1 MSFPARIETSK
12 WQVNMELVV
21 STPALHQTHD
31 LLRIAKQ
38 FEIGCKCT
46 WRETPL
52 HLGRLDAALD
62 HRFNKGI
69 MLLKRL
75 QLGLIHVAVAM
86 TLVPINS
93 TLNRVMIKELA
104 ISATLVALLASLPY
118 LFSPIQVA
126 IGSYSDRHPIFGYRR
141 TPYILAG
148 LLLCVAGVIVSPQV
162 AFLMAENFPL
172 GFVAGLLAFGA
183 WGMGYNLSA
192 VSYLSLASE
201 LSGEKERGR
210 TIATMWFMMI
220 LSIILTAIGLS
231 RMVDPYTPEAL
242 IRAFG
247 VVAASALVLGLI
259 GLFKLEPR
267 SGISQSAASES
278 YTVAQMTSAIT
289 ANPVARVFFIYLL
302 LLLAAI
308 LGQDVLLEPFGAEAF
323 GMTVSQTTRIT
334 SIWGTFVLL
343 AIIIAGLLERQV
355 SKRLVAQLGNT
366 GALLGFIVIVISG
379 ILVNKS
385 VFYTGVTLL
394 GIGTG
399 LSTVANLSLMFD
411 LTVPGMVGL
420 YIGAWGFSN
429 ALSRLAGSLLGGW
442 VRDEVT
448 KATGVALTG
457 YLVVFSIEALM
468 LLGAAI
474 MLYRIDVGAFRRQV
488 EEPSFVEKV
497 AIAAE

>member
-1 MSFPARIETSK
+1 MF
-12 WQVNMELVV
+12 
-21 STPALHQTHD
+21 
-31 LLRIAKQ
+31 
-38 FEIGCKCT
+38 
-46 WRETPL
+46 
-52 HLGRLDAALD
+52 
-62 HRFNKGI
+62 
-69 MLLKRL
+69 LKRF

-93 TLNRVMIKELA
+93 TLNRVMIKELSL
-104 ISATLVALLASLPY
+104 SATLVAILASLPY

-126 IGSYSDRHPIFGYRR
+126 IGSYSDRHPIFGFRR

-148 LLLCVAGVIVSPQV
+148 LILCVLGVVVSPQV
-162 AFLMAENFPL
+162 AFLLAKNFPL
-172 GFVAGLLAFGA
+172 GLLAGVLAFGA

-201 LSGEKERGR
+201 LSGEKGRGK

-220 LSIILTAIGLS
+220 VSIIVTAIGLS
-231 RMVDPYTPEAL
+231 HMVDPYTPQAL

-247 VVAASALVLGLI
+247 YVAGSALVLGLI
-259 GLFKLEPR
+259 GITRLEPR
-267 SGISQSAASES
+267 SSAASLTASES
-278 YTVAQMTSAIT
+278 YTVKQMTSAIT
-289 ANPVARVFFIYLL
+289 SNPVARTFFIYLL

-308 LGQDVLLEPFGAEAF
+308 LGQDVLLEPFGAQAF
-323 GMTVSQTTRIT
+323 GMSVRETTSIT

-343 AIIIAGLLERQV
+343 AIIVAGFLEGRV
-355 SKRLVAQLGNT
+355 SKRIIAQSGNV
-366 GALLGFIVIVISG
+366 GALLGFVVIVASG
-379 ILVNKS
+379 IIINKNI
-385 VFYTGVTLL
+385 FYTGVTLL

-429 ALSRLAGSLLGGW
+429 ALSRLTGSVLGGV
-442 VRDEVT
+442 VRDVVT
-448 KATGVALTG
+448 KATGIALSG

-468 LLGAAI
+468 LVIAAI
-474 MLYRIDVGAFRRQV
+474 MLYRIDVNAFQKQV
-488 EEPSFVEKV
+488 HEPSYVEKV

>member
-1 MSFPARIETSK
+1 MF
-12 WQVNMELVV
+12 
-21 STPALHQTHD
+21 
-31 LLRIAKQ
+31 
-38 FEIGCKCT
+38 
-46 WRETPL
+46 
-52 HLGRLDAALD
+52 
-62 HRFNKGI
+62 
-69 MLLKRL
+69 LKRF

-104 ISATLVALLASLPY
+104 ISATIVAILASLPY

-126 IGSYSDRHPIFGYRR
+126 IGSYSDRHPILGFRR
-141 TPYILAG
+141 TPYILLG
-148 LLLCVAGVIVSPQV
+148 LILCVIGVIVSPQV

-172 GFVAGLLAFGA
+172 GLLVGVIAFGA

-201 LSGEKERGR
+201 LSAEEERGK

-242 IRAFG
+242 IRAFW
-247 VVAASALVLGLI
+247 VVAAVALILGLLALI
-259 GLFKLEPR
+259 KLEPR
-267 SGISQSAASES
+267 TGKFVSASS
-278 YTVAQMTSAIT
+278 NYTVKQMTTAIT

-323 GMTVSQTTRIT
+323 GMTVTQTTRIT
-334 SIWGTFVLL
+334 SLWGTFVLL
-343 AIIIAGLLERQV
+343 AIIVAGALEGRV

-379 ILVNKS
+379 ILINQT
-385 VFYTGVTLL
+385 VFYIGVILL
-394 GIGTG
+394 GVGTG
-399 LSTVANLSLMFD
+399 LSTVSNLSLMFD
-411 LTVPGMVGL
+411 LTMPGMVGL

-429 ALSRLAGSLLGGW
+429 ALSRLTGSILGGV
-442 VRDEVT
+442 VRDVVT
-448 KATGVALTG
+448 QTTGHPLSG
-457 YLVVFSIEALM
+457 YLVVFGIEALM
-468 LLGAAI
+468 LLVATI
-474 MLYRIDVGAFRRQV
+474 MLYRININAFRKQV

>member
-1 MSFPARIETSK
+1 MF
-12 WQVNMELVV
+12 
-21 STPALHQTHD
+21 
-31 LLRIAKQ
+31 
-38 FEIGCKCT
+38 
-46 WRETPL
+46 
-52 HLGRLDAALD
+52 
-62 HRFNKGI
+62 
-69 MLLKRL
+69 LKRF

-93 TLNRVMIKELA
+93 TLNRVMIKELS
-104 ISATLVALLASLPY
+104 ISATIVAILASLPY
-118 LFSPIQVA
+118 LFAPIQVA

-141 TPYILAG
+141 TPYIFVG
-148 LLLCVAGVIVSPQV
+148 LILCVLGVLVSPQV
-162 AFLMAENFPL
+162 AFLMADNFPL
-172 GFVAGLLAFGA
+172 GLLAGLLAFGA

-201 LSGEKERGR
+201 LSGENGRGK

-220 LSIILTAIGLS
+220 VSIIVTAIGLS
-231 RMVDPYTPEAL
+231 RMVDPYTPEAM

-247 VVAASALVLGLI
+247 YVSASALLLGLLGLI
-259 GLFKLEPR
+259 KLEPR
-267 SGISQSAASES
+267 SDAFSSSVSES
-278 YTVAQMTSAIT
+278 YTVKQMMSAVT
-289 ANPVARVFFIYLL
+289 ANPVARTFFIYLL

-323 GMTVSQTTRIT
+323 GMTVTQTTRIT

-343 AIIIAGLLERQV
+343 AIIVAGFLEGRV
-355 SKRLVAQLGNT
+355 SKRIVAQLGNT
-366 GALLGFIVIVISG
+366 GALLGFVVIVVSG
-379 ILVNKS
+379 ALLNKH

-429 ALSRLAGSLLGGW
+429 ALSRLTGSILGGV
-442 VRDEVT
+442 VRDVVT
-448 KATGVALTG
+448 QATGGALSG

-468 LLGAAI
+468 LLIAAI
-474 MLYRIDVGAFRRQV
+474 MLYRIDVNAFQKQV
-488 EEPSFVEKV
+488 HDPSFVEKV
-497 AIAAE
+497 ALAAE